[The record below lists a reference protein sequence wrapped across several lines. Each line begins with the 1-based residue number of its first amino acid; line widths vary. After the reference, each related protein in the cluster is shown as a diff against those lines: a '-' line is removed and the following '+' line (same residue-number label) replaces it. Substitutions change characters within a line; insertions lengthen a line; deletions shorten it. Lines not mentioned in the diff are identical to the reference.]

1 MKKEIKEINVKE
13 LIDEIKT
20 GEEEAK
26 KKEAVKSAYTTR
38 VEKKTKKYT
47 PGYSVI
53 FADGPD
59 IAINKKTQKTSRTL
73 TLIFSK
79 QMYFIYDEDTDEKTN
94 IEDSTQIK
102 RFFLDKKAHEQ
113 VVESGLV
120 NYAENGIIKSNV
132 DRWFAFLTSNSP
144 SIRFLTKRGLLAY
157 ENHHYLE
164 RYCNSCTDILD
175 ELYSLSPTILTKLF
189 SFHTENQYAIKC
201 YAMNALN
208 LLKIAGADAV
218 NYYIEKLK
226 LTSVNSDFDMDLP
239 KLTSYCEFDYP
250 RLIDYLLFDLYKQGC
265 QNVPIV
271 VYEDYLNLTK
281 QYYGKITNK
290 YPKNLLSEE
299 AIITRRCSEKDTI
312 KSIAGNFEEV
322 MSETEDFSYRNPID
336 KFAIV
341 MPTIADE
348 LVEEGLQLGHCVASY
363 VKKVVNG
370 DCIVVFMRKSEE
382 KDIPYLTIEIL
393 PDRSVPQIE
402 GLNKRHDLSK
412 DEIDFIKRWAK
423 NKHLKL
429 TAENIKEAK

>member
-1 MKKEIKEINVKE
+1 
-13 LIDEIKT
+13 
-20 GEEEAK
+20 
-26 KKEAVKSAYTTR
+26 
-38 VEKKTKKYT
+38 
-47 PGYSVI
+47 
-53 FADGPD
+53 
-59 IAINKKTQKTSRTL
+59 
-73 TLIFSK
+73 
-79 QMYFIYDEDTDEKTN
+79 
-94 IEDSTQIK
+94 
-102 RFFLDKKAHEQ
+102 
-113 VVESGLV
+113 
-120 NYAENGIIKSNV
+120 
-132 DRWFAFLTSNSP
+132 
-144 SIRFLTKRGLLAY
+144 
-157 ENHHYLE
+157 
-164 RYCNSCTDILD
+164 
-175 ELYSLSPTILTKLF
+175 
-189 SFHTENQYAIKC
+189 
-201 YAMNALN
+201 
-208 LLKIAGADAV
+208 
-218 NYYIEKLK
+218 
-226 LTSVNSDFDMDLP
+226 MDLP

-363 VKKVVNG
+363 VEKVVNG